1 MSALQASIAVLK
13 ILTNF
18 GRWWMRSGGR
28 KSARRLILP
37 VGRFRHTFKFIHGR
51 IGRMHKNHGFTLLE
65 VIVVVA
71 IVSVLITLA
80 APSLKFLI
88 QSNAMSSTVNTFLS
102 DMRYA
107 RNESIKRSG
116 NVVLC
121 RSDAPESV
129 NPSCDGGGGPGG
141 NGWVS
146 GWIVF
151 HDLDSNGARAATE
164 PILRAQSPITSVDS
178 IVESGTPVNKF
189 RFTATGR
196 LGLSSATSMQF
207 GGSNFINTAQR
218 MVCVNLGGR
227 GRIAGDG
234 LSACGVDQ

>member
-1 MSALQASIAVLK
+1 MK
-13 ILTNF
+13 
-18 GRWWMRSGGR
+18 SGGR
-28 KSARRLILP
+28 ESAHHLILS
-37 VGRFRHTFKFIHGR
+37 VGRFRHTSKFIRGR

-65 VIVVVA
+65 AIVVLA

-80 APSLKFLI
+80 APSLKFLM

-107 RNESIKRSG
+107 RIESIKRSG
-116 NVVLC
+116 SVVLC

-129 NPSCDGGGGPGG
+129 NPTCDGGSGPGG

-151 HDLDSNGARAATE
+151 HDLDNDGTRSATD

-178 IVESGTPVNKF
+178 ILESGAPANKF

-234 LSACGVDQ
+234 SSACGADL

>member
-1 MSALQASIAVLK
+1 MK
-13 ILTNF
+13 
-18 GRWWMRSGGR
+18 SGGR
-28 KSARRLILP
+28 ESARRSILP
-37 VGRFRHTFKFIHGR
+37 VCRMQHMRHVIHGR
-51 IGRMHKNHGFTLLE
+51 IRFMQKIRGFTLLE
-65 VIVVVA
+65 LMVVVSVVA
-71 IVSVLITLA
+71 ILVAIA
-80 APSLKFLI
+80 APSFRSLI

-102 DMRYA
+102 DLRYA

-121 RSDAPESV
+121 RSDAPESTS
-129 NPSCDGGGGPGG
+129 PTCDGGAGPGG
-141 NGWVS
+141 NGWAS

-151 HDLDSNGARAATE
+151 HDLDNNGARAATE
-164 PILRAQSPITSVDS
+164 PILRVQSPITSVDS

-207 GGSNFINTAQR
+207 GGGNFINTAQR

-234 LSACGVDQ
+234 LSACGSDQ